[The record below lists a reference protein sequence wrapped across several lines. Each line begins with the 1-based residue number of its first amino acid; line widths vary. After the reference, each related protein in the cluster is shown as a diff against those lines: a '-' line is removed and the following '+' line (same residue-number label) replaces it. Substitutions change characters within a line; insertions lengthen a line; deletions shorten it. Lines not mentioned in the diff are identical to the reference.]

1 MTNKLVKE
9 FKKPISGESVF
20 IGPDVDEDIIIMAL
34 ESSCDETA
42 CAIVKNGRE
51 VLANVVASQI
61 KTHREFGGVVP
72 EVAAR
77 EHLDAVNLIIEEA
90 FEQSG
95 LKPADVTAIAATVG
109 PGLVGSLL
117 VGLNAAKTL
126 AVTYDKPF
134 IGVNHLNA
142 HVCANY
148 IDTDLKPPM
157 IALLVSGGHTQ
168 IIKVDDYLNQQII
181 GETIDDAT
189 GEAYDKVARLLGL
202 PYPGGLNL
210 DRMAPNGNPRA
221 YKLPEAKVQGEFDFS
236 FSGLKTAVLNLT
248 RKLEKEHGAIP
259 KEDVAASFQECITS
273 TLFKKTVKAAE
284 KYGIK
289 QIVLGGGVAA
299 NSEIRKKFFS
309 LEDKGYKIFAP
320 AMKYCTD
327 NASMIASSAYF
338 LANTMDSLEIEVFS
352 RC

>member
-1 MTNKLVKE
+1 MTKLLKE
-9 FKKPISGESVF
+9 FKKPVSGESVF
-20 IGPDVDEDIIIMAL
+20 IGPDSDKDIIIMAL

-90 FEQSG
+90 FDQSG
-95 LKPADVTAIAATVG
+95 LKPQDITAIAATVG

-117 VGLNAAKTL
+117 VGLNAAKAL

-168 IIKVDDYLNQQII
+168 IIKVDDYLNQSII

-210 DRMAPNGNPRA
+210 DRMAPSGNPKA
-221 YKLPEAKVQGEFDFS
+221 YKLPDAKVPGEFDFS

-248 RKLEKEHGAIP
+248 RKLEKENGSIP

-273 TLFKKTVKAAE
+273 TLFKKTVKAADA
-284 KYGIK
+284 YGIK

-309 LEDKGYKIFAP
+309 LEEKGYRIFAP

>member
-1 MTNKLVKE
+1 MIKE
-9 FKKPISGESVF
+9 YKTPITEKSVF
-20 IGPDVDEDIIIMAL
+20 VGPDVKEDVIILAI

-77 EHLDAVNLIIEEA
+77 EHLDAVNLIITEA

-95 LKPADVTAIAATVG
+95 LKPEELTAIAATVG
-109 PGLVGSLL
+109 PGLVGCLL
-117 VGLNAAKTL
+117 VGMNAAKAL

-148 IDTDLKPPM
+148 IDTDLKPPFV
-157 IALLVSGGHTQ
+157 ALLVSGGHTQ
-168 IIKVDDYLNQQII
+168 IIKVDSYEEQSII

-210 DRMAPNGNPRA
+210 DRMAPNGNPNA
-221 YKLPEAKVQGEFDFS
+221 YSLPIAKVKGDYDFS
-236 FSGLKTAVLNLT
+236 FSGLKTAVLQLT
-248 RKLEKEHGAIP
+248 QKLKKELGTIP
-259 KEDVAASFQECITS
+259 NEDVAASFQECITK
-273 TLFKKTVKAAE
+273 TLFKKTLKAAVSIGA
-284 KYGIK
+284 KKIA
-289 QIVLGGGVAA
+289 LGGGVAA
-299 NSEIRKKFFS
+299 NSEIRKKFFA
-309 LEDKGYKIFAP
+309 LEENGYKIYAP

-327 NASMIASSAYF
+327 NASMVASAAYF
-338 LANTMDSLEIEVFS
+338 STNTFPDLGVEVFS
-352 RC
+352 RCS

>member
-1 MTNKLVKE
+1 MKLTKN
-9 FKKPISGESVF
+9 FKKPISGEIVE
-20 IGPDVDEDIIIMAL
+20 IGPDVDGDVIIMAL

-61 KTHREFGGVVP
+61 KTHMQYGGVVP
-72 EVAAR
+72 EIAAR
-77 EHLDAVNLIIEEA
+77 EHLEAVNVIIDEA
-90 FEQSG
+90 FKQSG
-95 LKPADVTAIAATVG
+95 LNPDDITAIAATVG

-117 VGLNAAKTL
+117 VGLNAAKAL
-126 AVTYDKPF
+126 AITYDKPF

-168 IIKVDDYLNQQII
+168 IIKVDDYLTQEII

-210 DRMAPNGNPRA
+210 DRMAPNGNPKA
-221 YKLPEAKVQGEFDFS
+221 YQLPDAKVSGEFDFS

-248 RKLEKEHGAIP
+248 RKLEKELGEIP
-259 KEDVAASFQECITS
+259 KEDVAASFQERITA
-273 TLFKKTVKAAE
+273 TLFKKTVKVAE
-284 KYGIK
+284 KFGIK

-299 NSEIRKKFFS
+299 NSEIRKKFFA
-309 LEDKGYKIFAP
+309 LEEKGYKIYAP

-327 NASMIASSAYF
+327 NASMIAASAYF

>member
-1 MTNKLVKE
+1 MYIKE
-9 FKKPISGESVF
+9 FKTPITGKTVF
-20 IGPDVDEDIIIMAL
+20 IGPDVKEDIIILAL

-51 VLANVVASQI
+51 VLANIVASQI
-61 KTHREFGGVVP
+61 KTHQQFGGVVP

-77 EHLDAVNLIIEEA
+77 EHLESINMVIEEA
-90 FEQSG
+90 FKEAQ
-95 LKPADVTAIAATVG
+95 LKPKDITAIAATVG

-117 VGLNAAKTL
+117 VGLNAAKAL
-126 AVTYDKPF
+126 AITYDKPF

-157 IALLVSGGHTQ
+157 LALLVSGGHTQ
-168 IIKVDDYLNQQII
+168 IIKVDDYLNQEII

-189 GEAYDKVARLLGL
+189 GEAYDKVARLMGL
-202 PYPGGLNL
+202 PYPGGVNL
-210 DRMAPNGNPRA
+210 DKMAQIGNPKSYILPQA
-221 YKLPEAKVQGEFDFS
+221 KLQGEFDFS

-248 RKLEKEHGAIP
+248 RKLEKELGFIP
-259 KEDVAASFQECITS
+259 KEDVAASFQECITT
-273 TLFKKTVKAAE
+273 TLFKKTLKAAE
-284 KYGIK
+284 KFGIK

-299 NSEIRKKFFS
+299 NSEIRKKFFA
-309 LEDKGYKIFAP
+309 LQDKGYKIYAP

>member
-1 MTNKLVKE
+1 MTKLVKE
-9 FKKPISGESVF
+9 FKKPVSGESVF
-20 IGPDVDEDIIIMAL
+20 IGPDADSDIIIMAL

-77 EHLDAVNLIIEEA
+77 EHLDAVNLIIQEA
-90 FEQSG
+90 FDQSG
-95 LKPADVTAIAATVG
+95 LKPQDITAIAATVG

-117 VGLNAAKTL
+117 VGLNAAKAL

-168 IIKVDDYLNQQII
+168 IIKVDDYLNQTII

-210 DRMAPNGNPRA
+210 DRMAPNGNPKA

-248 RKLEKEHGAIP
+248 RKLEKEMGYLP
-259 KEDVAASFQECITS
+259 KEDIAASFQECITS
-273 TLFKKTVKAAE
+273 TLFKKTLKVAQ

-299 NSEIRKKFFS
+299 NSEIRKKFFA
-309 LEDKGYKIFAP
+309 LENEGYKIFAP

>member
-1 MTNKLVKE
+1 MYIKE
-9 FKKPISGESVF
+9 FKTPITGKTVL
-20 IGPDVDEDIIIMAL
+20 IGPDVKDDIIILAL

-51 VLANVVASQI
+51 VLANIVASQI
-61 KTHREFGGVVP
+61 KTHQQFGGVVP

-77 EHLDAVNLIIEEA
+77 EHLESVNMVIEEA
-90 FEQSG
+90 FKEAN
-95 LKPADVTAIAATVG
+95 LKPKDITAIAATVG

-117 VGLNAAKTL
+117 VGLNAAKAL
-126 AVTYDKPF
+126 AITYDKPF

-148 IDTDLKPPM
+148 IDTELKPPM

-168 IIKVDDYLNQQII
+168 IIKVDDYLNQEII

-189 GEAYDKVARLLGL
+189 GEAYDKVARLMGL
-202 PYPGGLNL
+202 PYPGGVNL
-210 DRMAPNGNPRA
+210 DKMAQTGNPKA
-221 YKLPEAKVQGEFDFS
+221 YVLPQAKLQGEFDFS

-248 RKLEKEHGAIP
+248 RKLEKELGTIP

-273 TLFKKTVKAAE
+273 TLFKKTLKATE

-299 NSEIRKKFFS
+299 NSEIRKKFFA
-309 LEDKGYKIFAP
+309 LQDKGYKIYAP

>member
-1 MTNKLVKE
+1 MLAKE
-9 FKKPISGESVF
+9 FKKPISGEPVL
-20 IGPDVDEDIIIMAL
+20 IGPDVKDDIIIMAL

-61 KTHREFGGVVP
+61 KTHQQFGGVVP

-77 EHLDAVNLIIEEA
+77 EHLDAVNLIIAQA

-95 LKPADVTAIAATVG
+95 LKPDDITAIAATVG

-117 VGLNAAKTL
+117 VGLNAAKAL

-210 DRMAPNGNPRA
+210 DRMAPNGNPKA
-221 YKLPEAKVQGEFDFS
+221 YQLPQAKVPGEFDFS

-248 RKLEKEHGAIP
+248 RKLEKELGAIP
-259 KEDVAASFQECITS
+259 K
-273 TLFKKTVKAAE
+273 
-284 KYGIK
+284 
-289 QIVLGGGVAA
+289 
-299 NSEIRKKFFS
+299 
-309 LEDKGYKIFAP
+309 
-320 AMKYCTD
+320 
-327 NASMIASSAYF
+327 
-338 LANTMDSLEIEVFS
+338 
-352 RC
+352 

>member
-1 MTNKLVKE
+1 MTVKE
-9 FKKPISGESVF
+9 FKTPISGKSVF
-20 IGPDVDEDIIIMAL
+20 VGPDSKEDIIILAI

-51 VLANVVASQI
+51 VLSNVVASQI
-61 KTHREFGGVVP
+61 KTHQKFGGVVP

-77 EHLDAVNLIIEEA
+77 EHLEAINLVIKEA
-90 FEQSG
+90 FDQSG
-95 LKPADVTAIAATVG
+95 LKPSDITAIAATAG

-117 VGLNAAKTL
+117 VGLNAAKAL
-126 AVTYDKPF
+126 AITYDKPF

-148 IDTDLKPPM
+148 IDTNLEPPM
-157 IALLVSGGHTQ
+157 IALLISGGHTQ
-168 IIKVDDYLNQQII
+168 IIKVKSYLEQEII

-210 DRMAPNGNPRA
+210 DRMAPSGNPKA
-221 YKLPEAKVQGEFDFS
+221 FALPQAKVQGKYDFS

-248 RKLEKEHGAIP
+248 RKLEKEQGTIP
-259 KEDVAASFQECITS
+259 REDVAASFQECITA
-273 TLFKKTVKAAE
+273 TLFKKTLKAAE
-284 KYGIK
+284 DYGIK

-309 LEDKGYKIFAP
+309 LQDKGYKIFAP

-327 NASMIASSAYF
+327 NAAMIASSAYF
-338 LANTMDSLEIEVFS
+338 LANTMDSIDVEVFS